1 MLASHPAHLVSKDN
15 STVFPS
21 ALIPFCAFNTQLGI
35 SDLVTLLPGEKFPVL
50 GVFDRFWWC
59 NETLNDSTWFNSI
72 LNFKCS
78 FSSKSVIE
86 HPYPVCTSFLPAS
99 LEGQLR
105 YKLTLNRT
113 SYTGRRN
120 GLVLLLDIN
129 EDRSVNSLDLFQDQH
144 AKDTD
149 PATLGGCAKM
159 KRLVSYLLS

>member
-21 ALIPFCAFNTQLGI
+21 ALIPFCAFNTRLGI
-35 SDLVTLLPGEKFPVL
+35 SDPVTLLPGEKFPV
-50 GVFDRFWWC
+50 C
-59 NETLNDSTWFNSI
+59 N
-72 LNFKCS
+72 
-78 FSSKSVIE
+78 
-86 HPYPVCTSFLPAS
+86 SFLPTS
-99 LEGQLR
+99 LEGQLC

-129 EDRSVNSLDLFQDQH
+129 EDRSVNPLDFFENQH
-144 AKDTD
+144 VKAAD

-159 KRLVSYLLS
+159 KL